1 MARVKNTPATK
12 SRRKKILKA
21 ARGAYSGRHR
31 LFKSA
36 KETVQK
42 GWQYAYNDR
51 KLKKREY
58 RALWI
63 VRINAACRENGM
75 AYSRLINGLNMAGI
89 EIDRKMLAEIAVND
103 PAAFTSIVETAR
115 KALETSKEPTAARQV
130 PRI

>member
-1 MARVKNTPATK
+1 MARVKNVPATRA
-12 SRRKKILKA
+12 RRKKIMKA
-21 ARGAYSGRHR
+21 ARGASQGRHR

-63 VRINAACRENGM
+63 ARINAACRENGM

-89 EIDRKMLAEIAVND
+89 EVDRKMLSEIAVND
-103 PAAFTSIVETAR
+103 PAAFTTIVETAR
-115 KALETSKEPTAARQV
+115 KALQGSKEPTAARQV